1 MGSSPSP
8 RGLPTH
14 PPGIAPEI
22 LLPEAV
28 RDAAQQEHELIDPEQ
43 RSQPEQ
49 RSESEQRSWA
59 YAPATYVLVAINC
72 LVFVAM
78 LLHHFSVW
86 NPTPDQLLLFGANQP
101 KAVLLNGDWWLVV
114 TAMFVHVGIV
124 HLATNMWCLWNL
136 GLLGEPLI
144 GPFGVF
150 AAYILSGAAGN
161 LLSIAVNMLDYTSF
175 PQNSADLAVG
185 AGASGAVFGLAGV
198 LIVLLKSPRL
208 KIDPKELKSLRR
220 LVIYFAA
227 VNFVIGFGGNILSNY
242 FDLGMQVDNMAHL
255 GGFLGGIL
263 FALPLVPM
271 LGASR
276 PQFVFRRRIAVGL
289 VTSVLVF
296 FGVYL
301 TSVFPGS
308 TWTAK

>member
-1 MGSSPSP
+1 MGSSPSSP
-8 RGLPTH
+8 GLPTH
-14 PPGIAPEI
+14 SPEIASEIAPEI
-22 LLPEAV
+22 LLPESE
-28 RDAAQQEHELIDPEQ
+28 RDAPQEQQRAD
-43 RSQPEQ
+43 PEQ

-78 LLHHFSVW
+78 LLHHFSIW

-101 KAVLLNGDWWLVV
+101 RAVLLGGQWQLVV

-150 AAYILSGAAGN
+150 AAYVLSGAAGN
-161 LLSIAVNMLDYTSF
+161 LLSIGVNMLDYTSF

-198 LIVLLKSPRL
+198 LIVLLKSPLL

-227 VNFVIGFGGNILSNY
+227 VNFVIGFGGNKLSNY

-263 FALPLVPM
+263 FALPLVPL

-276 PQFVFRRRIAVGL
+276 QHFLIRRRIAVGL

-308 TWTAK
+308 TWTGK

>member
-1 MGSSPSP
+1 
-8 RGLPTH
+8 
-14 PPGIAPEI
+14 
-22 LLPEAV
+22 LPESATA
-28 RDAAQQEHELIDPEQ
+28 AAQPEK
-43 RSQPEQ
+43 RRVE
-49 RSESEQRSWA
+49 RERHSWA
-59 YAPATYVLVAINC
+59 YAPATYFLVAVNC
-72 LVFVAM
+72 LIFCAM
-78 LLHHFSVW
+78 LLDHVSLW
-86 NPTPDQLLLFGANQP
+86 SPTPQQLLAFGANQP
-101 KAVLLNGDWWLVV
+101 KAVLLGGAWWLVV

-144 GPFGVF
+144 GPFGVL

-161 LLSIAVNMLDYTSF
+161 LLSIAVNMLDYTRF
-175 PQNSADLAVG
+175 PQGNADLAVG

-198 LIVLLKSPRL
+198 LIVLLKSSRL
-208 KIDPKELKSLRR
+208 PIEPKELKSLRR

-227 VNFVIGFGGNILSNY
+227 INFAIGFGGNRLSDY

-255 GGFLGGIL
+255 GGLLGGIL

-276 PQFVFRRRIAVGL
+276 RHFLFRRRMAVTL
-289 VTSVLVF
+289 VSGVLVF
-296 FGVYL
+296 FGFYL

-308 TWTAK
+308 TWPAK

>member
-1 MGSSPSP
+1 
-8 RGLPTH
+8 
-14 PPGIAPEI
+14 
-22 LLPEAV
+22 
-28 RDAAQQEHELIDPEQ
+28 
-43 RSQPEQ
+43 
-49 RSESEQRSWA
+49 
-59 YAPATYVLVAINC
+59 
-72 LVFVAM
+72 M

-101 KAVLLNGDWWLVV
+101 KAVLLHGDWWLVV

-161 LLSIAVNMLDYTSF
+161 LLSIFINMLSYTGVNLPWISG
-175 PQNSADLAVG
+175 SASAGADLAVG

-208 KIDPKELKSLRR
+208 RIDPKELKSLRR

-263 FALPLVPM
+263 FALPLVP
-271 LGASR
+271 LLNASR
-276 PQFVFRRRIAVGL
+276 QHFLFRRRVAVGL

>member
-8 RGLPTH
+8 PGLPTH

-28 RDAAQQEHELIDPEQ
+28 RDAAQQEHELIDPE
-43 RSQPEQ
+43 R
-49 RSESEQRSWA
+49 RSEPEQRSWA